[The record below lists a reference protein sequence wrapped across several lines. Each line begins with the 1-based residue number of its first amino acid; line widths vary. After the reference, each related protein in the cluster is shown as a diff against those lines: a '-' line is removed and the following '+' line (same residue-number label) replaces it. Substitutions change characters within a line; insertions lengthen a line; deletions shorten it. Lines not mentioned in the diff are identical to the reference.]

1 MLPSYKYA
9 ITPKGKRTVEVE
21 IKVAKEDE
29 GQIWIVKS
37 YKGHTHLEKRI
48 CITVWTSEQTIKQNE
63 KNHHL

>member
-1 MLPSYKYA
+1 MQKMLPSYKYA

-48 CITVWTSEQTIKQNE
+48 CITV
-63 KNHHL
+63 